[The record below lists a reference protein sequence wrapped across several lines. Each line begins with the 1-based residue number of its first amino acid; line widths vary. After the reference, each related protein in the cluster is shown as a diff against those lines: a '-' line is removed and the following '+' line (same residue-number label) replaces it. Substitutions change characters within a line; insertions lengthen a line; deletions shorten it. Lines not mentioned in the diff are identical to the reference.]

1 VPKSLPTTTLAAAPD
16 FVSIDAERETD
27 KIARAAVRHKKVRIK
42 RSEFTRARSARDWTW
57 GKAIEGAK
65 PHHAARA
72 AVRTR
77 LAQGA
82 VQSHGD
88 MPSIVYVSK
97 LDNKGPRRKPAI
109 ANMILGNQAIDVIS
123 AKKSDLDALADEVET
138 SADSRQAP
146 QEFLQTSELAD
157 ASASVPPAESKASDA
172 SASVPVDENKAAK
185 KGKGCVIS

>member
-1 VPKSLPTTTLAAAPD
+1 MG
-16 FVSIDAERETD
+16 
-27 KIARAAVRHKKVRIK
+27 
-42 RSEFTRARSARDWTW
+42 W

-72 AVRTR
+72 ALRTR

-109 ANMILGNQAIDVIS
+109 ADMVLGNQAIDVIS

-138 SADSRQAP
+138 SADSRQPIKPTRAP
-146 QEFLQTSELAD
+146 QESLQTSELAD

-172 SASVPVDENKAAK
+172 SASLPMDENKAAK
-185 KGKGCVIS
+185 TRKGC